1 MVWRIS
7 LSLYE
12 ILKRRQ
18 LDMTFS
24 VIIPVYNVEQYL
36 GRCVDSVIKQTYQDF
51 EIILIDDGSTDNSGA
66 LCEKYA
72 AMDSRIRAYHQKNAG
87 LSAARN
93 AGIAKS
99 NGEYILFLDSDDY
112 WLNDEALSH
121 IYEQV
126 VRKPDI
132 VVFGVSIV
140 GDELAQKMYS
150 HCINLN
156 RLFPKEFL
164 SGKEYLTSVLKLDCG
179 YLWWA
184 IRYAYR
190 RELWE
195 NERFPVG
202 KKYEDVFTTYKIL
215 LKARMVKILPEDIYA
230 YIIGR
235 VGQITQSVSFEAWNN
250 RFEASVENIK
260 LIENYPISEDL
271 KKLLCS
277 NMAEGYYESL
287 IKLTM
292 LSSVAEQKECL
303 KKLEAE
309 KRIAHYTATVKQKI
323 AYGMISD
330 TMNFNSPT
338 CTTIDR
344 NLAKRLSSEYD
355 IDFDAMAKELFENTA
370 TIRGKEFKNILYN
383 DVKEYMLSGYHIA
396 VSQVFTFDLSIVDEI
411 KEDFLKYM
419 DEIGRAHV

>member
-1 MVWRIS
+1 
-7 LSLYE
+7 
-12 ILKRRQ
+12 
-18 LDMTFS
+18 MTFS

-72 AMDSRIRAYHQKNAG
+72 AMDSRIRAYHQKNVG

-323 AYGMISD
+323 AYGMIRTLGISK
-330 TMNFNSPT
+330 T
-338 CTTIDR
+338 
-344 NLAKRLSSEYD
+344 AKIL
-355 IDFDAMAKELFENTA
+355 N
-370 TIRGKEFKNILYN
+370 IRRKLRYG
-383 DVKEYMLSGYHIA
+383 D
-396 VSQVFTFDLSIVDEI
+396 
-411 KEDFLKYM
+411 
-419 DEIGRAHV
+419 